1 MKYLFLDKLLKLESL
16 SFLFNLLTNSH
27 LSDKVAVS
35 VLIYYSRLNG
45 PFGAISSKLVPSGS
59 RK

>member
-1 MKYLFLDKLLKLESL
+1 MDKLLKLESL